1 MKQTYIIK
9 TYGGGKYDFNRV
21 GCKSVNTCIKYLK
34 SWYTQAKEKGL
45 TYLYPD
51 LLAEGATYKIISTP
65 DGYNEEEVVSEG
77 VIIDLFK

>member
-34 SWYTQAKEKGL
+34 SWYKQAKEKGL

-51 LLAEGATYKIISTP
+51 LLAEGATYKNISTP

>member
-34 SWYTQAKEKGL
+34 S
-45 TYLYPD
+45 
-51 LLAEGATYKIISTP
+51 
-65 DGYNEEEVVSEG
+65 
-77 VIIDLFK
+77 